1 MLSSIR
7 FPAQSVVERFVTSPS
22 EPAARVAPLERNCRA
37 MRAQGLAG
45 HWAYDLALH
54 RNLLTV
60 LEAERAALAATEEC
74 SLVSPD
80 RQHARVAA

>member
-1 MLSSIR
+1 VVPSIASLFSSASA
-7 FPAQSVVERFVTSPS
+7 AQC
-22 EPAARVAPLERNCRA
+22 AHN
-37 MRAQGLAG
+37 LAG

-60 LEAERAALAATEEC
+60 LEAERVALAATEC